1 VDRLDY
7 TKGISKRLEAFSL
20 FLERNPDGWKKITL
34 ILIAVPSR
42 IAVSTFSQL
51 KKTIDELV
59 GRINGRF
66 GSIGWIPILYF
77 YRTMPFESLVS
88 HYLAADVALVT
99 PLRDGMNIIAKEYL
113 ATRNRSDGV
122 LNLSE
127 MAGAAQELND
137 AILVNPNNSEQI
149 AEAIKE
155 ALCMTPE
162 DQLNRNQ
169 LMRRRIENY
178 TVTSWAQ
185 HFLVELV
192 QSKRSQKERQSK
204 ILDAKN
210 RKTL

>member
-1 VDRLDY
+1 
-7 TKGISKRLEAFSL
+7 
-20 FLERNPDGWKKITL
+20 
-34 ILIAVPSR
+34 
-42 IAVSTFSQL
+42 
-51 KKTIDELV
+51 
-59 GRINGRF
+59 
-66 GSIGWIPILYF
+66 
-77 YRTMPFESLVS
+77 
-88 HYLAADVALVT
+88 
-99 PLRDGMNIIAKEYL
+99 
-113 ATRNRSDGV
+113 
-122 LNLSE
+122 